1 MLNERRLALA
11 KMVSPE
17 AAAALY
23 PRAVSSRR
31 RSPTAELPS
40 HAVCMR
46 FAETMTVSAETFQA
60 IVLEVVASLKQHGIE
75 RFFVVD
81 GHAGDQGALD
91 VL

>member
-1 MLNERRLALA
+1 V
-11 KMVSPE
+11 KMISPE

-23 PRAVSSRR
+23 LRRCTRGLSRR
-31 RSPTAELPS
+31 VAAPLRRELPS

-60 IVLEVVASLKQHGIE
+60 IVLEVVASLRQHGIE